1 MIIEDFLTYLR
12 YELNLSAY
20 TVLCYKTD
28 LGQMVEFLCGGD
40 AAAFDAGT
48 VTAADVRAWMAWLAK
63 RGVGQRSVR
72 RKVQAV
78 RALYKYLMRQGKA
91 VENPA
96 ADVEMAKVR
105 RRLPQTV
112 REENLNVLLDEE
124 VDCTDFTAVRDKLM
138 VMMLYAT
145 GMRRAEL
152 IGLLD
157 ANVGIDEL
165 KVLGKRNKERV
176 IPFAREL
183 SEWIARYREVRERTG
198 ATSPEGAFFTRP
210 DGKPLYPM
218 LVERVVHGSLDR
230 VGGSQRRSPHVHRHT
245 FASAML
251 NGGAQLNSVK
261 ELLGHSTL
269 AATQVYTHI
278 TFGDLKSNYEHAHPR
293 ALKKGGRYG
302 S

>member
-138 VMMLYAT
+138 VMM
-145 GMRRAEL
+145 
-152 IGLLD
+152 
-157 ANVGIDEL
+157 
-165 KVLGKRNKERV
+165 
-176 IPFAREL
+176 
-183 SEWIARYREVRERTG
+183 
-198 ATSPEGAFFTRP
+198 
-210 DGKPLYPM
+210 
-218 LVERVVHGSLDR
+218 SL
-230 VGGSQRRSPHVHRHT
+230 
-245 FASAML
+245 
-251 NGGAQLNSVK
+251 
-261 ELLGHSTL
+261 
-269 AATQVYTHI
+269 
-278 TFGDLKSNYEHAHPR
+278 
-293 ALKKGGRYG
+293 
-302 S
+302 